1 MSNPYDQLL
10 QQVGAAHSRANRA
23 LGQAETA
30 ATKSDFLA
38 GQVQNL
44 IQGQEALKAALT
56 RVEATRSGSPKIQ
69 RVENIPG
76 RRIPFDLLVDIPINA
91 GITAVQQGTITISQ
105 EGPFV
110 ATARFATLLSVYE
123 FQRRDPATQAL
134 ATFSGRSYGR
144 YRPIHSAWD
153 INDGQPFSDVSMATA
168 FPGTGAPH
176 VASPSNQSPF
186 RTMEGDF
193 RIKFED
199 AGSSYPRS
207 NNIEVPSTFWTQSI
221 NEPFN
226 LGALDVFERGE
237 VLSFKILP
245 LHANNPPFGNISG
258 FGVPNPNFPF
268 IDSGWD
274 AVEGINDQN
283 DAAANTTDPITRVPN
298 AILTIGFH
306 GYRIV
311 QPPGAGPY

>member
-1 MSNPYDQLL
+1 MNAYEAL
-10 QQVGAAHSRANRA
+10 QQQVNAAHQRAARA
-23 LGQAETA
+23 LGQAESA
-30 ATKSDFLA
+30 ATKYEFLA
-38 GQVQNL
+38 GQVTNL
-44 IQGQEALKAALT
+44 IQGQEALKSAML
-56 RVEATRSGSPKIQ
+56 RVETTRSGSPKIQ

-76 RRIPFDLLVDIPINA
+76 RRIPYDLLVDIAINA

-110 ATARFATLLSVYE
+110 ATSRFATLLSVYE
-123 FQRRDPATQAL
+123 FQRTDPTTGAL
-134 ATFSGRSYGR
+134 ATFNGRSYGR

-153 INDGQPFSDVSMATA
+153 LNDGQPFSDVAMAPA

-207 NNIEVPSTFWTQSI
+207 NNIEVPSTFWTHQI
-221 NEPFN
+221 NEPFM

-237 VLSFKILP
+237 VLSFKVLP
-245 LHANNPPFGNISG
+245 LHENNPPFGNISG
-258 FGVPNPNFPF
+258 FGVPNANFPF
-268 IDSGWD
+268 ISSGWD
-274 AVEGINDQN
+274 AVEGVNDQN
-283 DAAANTTDPITRVPN
+283 DAAALTTDPITRVAN

>member
-1 MSNPYDQLL
+1 MNPYEQL
-10 QQVGAAHSRANRA
+10 QQQVNAAHGRAHAA
-23 LGQAETA
+23 LGQAQEA
-30 ATKSDFLA
+30 KTKGDFLEA
-38 GQVQNL
+38 QVRGL
-44 IQGQEALKAALT
+44 IQTQAELKSAMLRIET
-56 RVEATRSGSPKIQ
+56 TRSGSPKIQ

-76 RRIPFDLLVDIPINA
+76 RRIPFDLLVDIAINA
-91 GITAVQQGTITISQ
+91 NSTSVQQGTITISQ

-110 ATARFATLLSVYE
+110 AVSRFATLLSVYE
-123 FQRRDPATQAL
+123 FQRQDPETGAL
-134 ATFSGRSYGR
+134 ATFLGRSYGR

-153 INDGQPFSDVSMATA
+153 LNDGQPSNDVSMAQA

-207 NNIEVPSTFWTQSI
+207 NNIEVPSSFWTKQI
-221 NEPFN
+221 NSPFE

-245 LHANNPPFGNISG
+245 LHANNPPFGNLSG
-258 FGVPNPNFPF
+258 FGVPNANFPF

-274 AVEGINDQN
+274 AIEGINDEN
-283 DAAANTTDPITRVPN
+283 DSDANTTDPITRVAN